1 MTNVSRVAA
10 GGFTAGGCAL
20 ILFSVIKLFQELS
33 YIYAPNYTG
42 SWAGLTWLISLVAV
56 LIGGMVMGIGEQLL
70 RANRRMTTLVISGA
84 LGWIV
89 LTFIVIFNIISIP
102 EFSMYMISPL
112 SIVGP
117 PIVLV
122 HRRSV

>member
-1 MTNVSRVAA
+1 MANITRVAV
-10 GGFTAGGCAL
+10 GGFSAGGCAL

-33 YIYAPNYTG
+33 YIYATNYTG
-42 SWAGLTWLISLVAV
+42 SWAGLTWVISLVAV

-70 RANRRMTTLVISGA
+70 WANRRVTTLVISGA
-84 LGWIV
+84 LGWVV

-102 EFSMYMISPL
+102 EMAVYLISPL

-117 PIVLV
+117 PVVLV
-122 HRRSV
+122 LRRSD